1 MSSNTMGPGVRR
13 FRDLRAQGER
23 VDVAAITREYPGEA
37 LALADET
44 RHAIVRDSSL
54 ARERAWLS
62 RIEVRRAAGE
72 DASLGATIRGERTE
86 RGLTV
91 AALARAV
98 RDHGVDLSAAELRRI
113 EANEVDT
120 NAPPEIW
127 PAVIAKLH
135 FDGYTIV
142 AEIGVALSD
151 QGVPEPEI
159 EAYLER
165 VRAELGLPT
174 ATPAAE
180 PVASPSSRDD
190 EENEATAHRE
200 SLTSPLTDLF
210 GEGTAWSGPGEDAA
224 TAWST
229 GGFDLLWHRGG
240 TDSVLRRAWEAR
252 KGLGARPVILL
263 SAAEDDARVRV
274 CGPQHPRPI
283 RELPTKRV
291 LALLERASSLHFNE
305 AASVLARE
313 FIRIEESALPG
324 LRVKELLTPH
334 FVRERLTASQEQLE
348 RAIEGVS
355 ATAPTQWNPL
365 FRGLGYRI
373 EQLPERGHVLRDAAG
388 SPVAVLHPLA
398 DADSFGRLTLDGTLP
413 EGLLLAACDQHGA
426 PWGVL
431 ASNGRYRLFQRR
443 PEFGAAGG
451 QYIEIDADELEP
463 ESRFSLGLL
472 SPQSLREDGWLVAW
486 AREARD
492 FGEQLRVGLE
502 ERLVREVLPRI
513 ARGLGEHLESQG
525 VDPGEPEQLRRISE
539 AALTL
544 VFRFM
549 FLLHVEARGYLPI
562 ESAAYRGQ
570 SATQLADHTRAAGG
584 GSPSSTSTQYW
595 NRLRTLVAMMRS
607 GDDDAG
613 VPAYNGQ
620 LFAADG
626 FPGSDLLEEAAI
638 TNAHL
643 APALAAIAYETD
655 KADEPGL
662 DYAGLQIGHLGAIY
676 EALLS
681 LRLTRAPEDLA
692 YDAKG
697 DFYRPAVAGEEP
709 EVTRRD
715 LYYQSEAG
723 GRKAGGVFYTR
734 HEFVRHLLNHS
745 LEPALDAHLER
756 VREELGRNPAE
767 AARLLFDFSVLDPA
781 MGSAHFLTAA
791 LDVMADRFG
800 RFLAEVSG
808 IPGVKEQL
816 DELRREDLPGVRQP
830 EDGDLLRRLIL
841 KRCIYGVDVS
851 PMAVEVGNVTLWLA
865 SFVPGLALSW
875 LDANLKCGDALIGVV
890 DPSIVGEGRQRRP
903 RRTREAI
910 QRGIVATAP
919 RTTATLL
926 AGTPVRAAMQRATE
940 MQQELATIP
949 DRTPEEVAQS
959 REMAATL
966 HETTSGLRSA
976 FDLWT
981 AEPLGLSG
989 ARRVLETD
997 SAAIIEHR
1005 GALSPEAAT
1014 AVAEASRM
1022 AAEHRF
1028 FHWPLE
1034 FPSIFHRDRHG
1045 FDVVAGNPP
1054 WDEVTVE
1061 ELAFYALRDPGLRS
1075 VSLDRDRR
1083 KRIAELDALH
1093 PDWRKEF
1100 EALKQRLATVRRFF
1114 SADGG
1119 YQLQGAGDTDLYQL
1133 FCERYTHLVRSD
1145 GRLGVVL
1152 PRSAFM
1158 TKGAERFRRWLFEQT
1173 TVSKVD
1179 YLLNSGRWAF
1189 SMEPRYTIALLAMQ
1203 RRQPAGDSAFRA
1215 TGPSASLT
1223 EFASA
1228 AQSEGVSIPVAPLGG
1243 AGMVPLLPEQRHV
1256 DLLAK
1261 LRSGVEFAALQ
1272 SPEIDTIR
1280 RGASAAS
1287 HVAPH
1292 RELDA
1297 TQQKHLF
1304 RHPPGGTRLPVWKG
1318 ESFDQYDP
1326 HGVGVAGYC
1335 DWDEVVD
1342 YLQGRRSRS
1351 PVFKSMFPAG
1361 TREDPA
1367 THPVQHSRIA
1377 FHDVT
1382 RATDSRTIKACLVPP
1397 RTPLTNKA
1405 PYLLFQGWSALA
1417 QATVLG
1423 VMNSLSFDW
1432 LARRYVELNV
1442 NFFILDMLCF
1452 PRWEQTDWQRIGSLA
1467 ARLSSV
1473 DERFFAFA
1481 SEVDVEHGD
1490 LAEDER
1496 TAMRAEIDALVARGY
1511 GLTAE
1516 DLTFLFTDFTEN
1528 AVSPD
1533 YRARVLRKFEDLS

>member
-1 MSSNTMGPGVRR
+1 M
-13 FRDLRAQGER
+13 D
-23 VDVAAITREYPGEA
+23 RE
-37 LALADET
+37 
-44 RHAIVRDSSL
+44 
-54 ARERAWLS
+54 
-62 RIEVRRAAGE
+62 
-72 DASLGATIRGERTE
+72 
-86 RGLTV
+86 
-91 AALARAV
+91 
-98 RDHGVDLSAAELRRI
+98 
-113 EANEVDT
+113 
-120 NAPPEIW
+120 
-127 PAVIAKLH
+127 
-135 FDGYTIV
+135 
-142 AEIGVALSD
+142 
-151 QGVPEPEI
+151 
-159 EAYLER
+159 
-165 VRAELGLPT
+165 
-174 ATPAAE
+174 
-180 PVASPSSRDD
+180 
-190 EENEATAHRE
+190 
-200 SLTSPLTDLF
+200 
-210 GEGTAWSGPGEDAA
+210 
-224 TAWST
+224 
-229 GGFDLLWHRGG
+229 
-240 TDSVLRRAWEAR
+240 
-252 KGLGARPVILL
+252 
-263 SAAEDDARVRV
+263 
-274 CGPQHPRPI
+274 
-283 RELPTKRV
+283 
-291 LALLERASSLHFNE
+291 
-305 AASVLARE
+305 
-313 FIRIEESALPG
+313 
-324 LRVKELLTPH
+324 TPH
-334 FVRERLTASQEQLE
+334 FVRERLTVSQEQLDGTL
-348 RAIEGVS
+348 EGVS
-355 ATAPTQWNPL
+355 ETAAKDWNPL
-365 FRGLGYRI
+365 FRGLGYRL
-373 EQLPERGHVLRDAAG
+373 EQLPDRGWLLRDVAG
-388 SPVAVLHPLA
+388 PPVVLHPLA
-398 DADSFGRLTLDGTLP
+398 DADSFGRLTLDGALP

-426 PWGVL
+426 NWGVL
-431 ASNGRYRLFQRR
+431 ASSGRYRLFQRR
-443 PEFGAAGG
+443 PEFGAAGR

-502 ERLVREVLPRI
+502 ERLAREVLPRI
-513 ARGLGEHLESQG
+513 ARGLGEYLESQG
-525 VDPGEPEQLRRISE
+525 VDPGEPEQLRRISA
-539 AALTL
+539 AALTV

-562 ESAAYRGQ
+562 ESSAYRGQ
-570 SATQLADHTRAAGG
+570 SATQLADDTRGAGG
-584 GSPSSTSTQYW
+584 GSPSSKSAQYW

-643 APALAAIAYETD
+643 APALSAIAYETD
-655 KADEPGL
+655 KADESGL

-791 LDVMADRFG
+791 LDVMADRFV

-851 PMAVEVGNVTLWLA
+851 PMAVEVANVTLWLA

-875 LDANLKCGDALIGVV
+875 LDGNLKCGDALVGVA

-910 QRGIVATAP
+910 QRGIGATAP
-919 RTTATLL
+919 RTAVTLL
-926 AGTPVRAAMQRATE
+926 AGAPVRAAMQRATE
-940 MQQELATIP
+940 MQQELAAIP
-949 DRTPEEVAQS
+949 DRTPEEVAGS
-959 REMAATL
+959 REIAAAL

-997 SAAIIEHR
+997 SAAVIEQR
-1005 GALSPEAAT
+1005 GSLSTEAASAVPEAS
-1014 AVAEASRM
+1014 EM

-1034 FPSIFHRDRHG
+1034 FPSIFHRDRPG

-1054 WDEVTVE
+1054 WDEVTIE
-1061 ELAFYALRDPGLRS
+1061 ELAFYALRDPGLRD
-1075 VSLDRDRR
+1075 VQLERERR
-1083 KRIAELDALH
+1083 RRIDELDALH
-1093 PDWRKEF
+1093 PDWSDEF
-1100 EALKQRLATVRRFF
+1100 QALKERLATARRFF
-1114 SADGG
+1114 TAEGG
-1119 YQLQGAGDTDLYQL
+1119 YTLQGVGDTDLYQL
-1133 FCERYTHLVRSD
+1133 FCERYTHLVREE

-1152 PRSAFM
+1152 PRSALV
-1158 TKGAERFRRWLFEQT
+1158 TKGATKFREWLFGNN
-1173 TVSKVD
+1173 D
-1179 YLLNSGRWAF
+1179 LRRLDLLLNNKKWAF
-1189 SMEPRYTIALLAMQ
+1189 DIHAQYTIALLAMQ
-1203 RRQPAGDSAFRA
+1203 RRPLSGDSRFQT
-1215 TGPSASLT
+1215 TGPSASLQ
-1223 EFASA
+1223 EFEGATR
-1228 AQSEGVSIPVAPLGG
+1228 SEGISVNAAALGS
-1243 AGMVPLLPEQRHV
+1243 ALMVPLVPDQGHA

-1261 LRSGVEFAALQ
+1261 LRCGVEFAALG
-1272 SPEIDTIR
+1272 SPDSGKLR
-1280 RGASAAS
+1280 RGASAAL

-1304 RHPPGGTRLPVWKG
+1304 RHPPGPGRLPVWKG
-1318 ESFDQYDP
+1318 ESFSQYDP
-1326 HGVGVAGYC
+1326 HGAGVAGYC
-1335 DWDEVVD
+1335 DWDEVLG

-1351 PVFKSMFPAG
+1351 PVFKRMFPAG
-1361 TREDPA
+1361 ILDDPA
-1367 THPVQHSRIA
+1367 THLVQHSRVA

-1382 RATDSRTIKACLVPP
+1382 RATDSRTVKACLIPP
-1397 RTPLTNKA
+1397 RTPLTNTA
-1405 PYLLFQGWSALA
+1405 PYLIFSGWSPLA
-1417 QATVLG
+1417 QAAVLG
-1423 VMNSLSFDW
+1423 IINSLPFDW
-1432 LARRYVELNV
+1432 LARRYVETHL

-1452 PRWEQTDWQRIGSLA
+1452 PKWEETDWQRIGSLA
-1467 ARLSSV
+1467 ARLSCV

-1481 SEVDVEHGD
+1481 SEAEVEHGD
-1490 LAEDER
+1490 LSDDKR
-1496 TAMRAEIDALVARGY
+1496 TAMRVEIDALVAQGY
-1511 GLTAE
+1511 GLTTDE
-1516 DLTFLFTDFTEN
+1516 LEFLFTDFTEN
-1528 AVSPD
+1528 AVSPE
-1533 YRARVLRKFEDLS
+1533 YRALVPRKFEDLP

>member
-1 MSSNTMGPGVRR
+1 MTSSTIGPGVLR
-13 FRDLRAQGER
+13 FRDLLARGEE
-23 VDVAAITREYPGEA
+23 VDVAAITLEYPEEA
-37 LALADET
+37 LALADEV
-44 RHAIVRDSSL
+44 RHSIVRDSSL
-54 ARERAWLS
+54 ARERMWLA
-62 RIEVRRAAGE
+62 RIGVLRDAGE
-72 DASLGATIRGERTE
+72 DASLGTTIRGERSE
-86 RGLTV
+86 RDLTV
-91 AALARAV
+91 AALARAI
-98 RDHGVDLSAAELRRI
+98 RAREGDLSSAGLRQI
-113 EANEVDT
+113 EANQVDT
-120 NAPPEIW
+120 NVEPAIWRAVIDEMDLDSHTLAAEIW
-127 PAVIAKLH
+127 
-135 FDGYTIV
+135 
-142 AEIGVALSD
+142 VALSD
-151 QGVPEPEI
+151 RGVPKPEA

-165 VRAELGLPT
+165 VRAELGMPT
-174 ATPAAE
+174 ATPSAE
-180 PVASPSSRDD
+180 AVTLPSARDD
-190 EENEATAHRE
+190 EDAEAAPSRD
-200 SLTSPLTDLF
+200 SLVPPLTALF
-210 GEGTAWSGPGEDAA
+210 GEGTAWSGSGGGAT
-224 TAWST
+224 TAWAT
-229 GGFDLLWHRGG
+229 GGFDILWHEGG
-240 TDSVLRRAWEAR
+240 TDAVLRRAWDER
-252 KGLGARPVILL
+252 RGHGARPLVLL
-263 SAAEDDARVRV
+263 APGEDDARVRV
-274 CGPQHPRPI
+274 CGPQRPRPI
-283 RELPTKRV
+283 RELPAKRV
-291 LALLERASSLHFNE
+291 LALFDQASSLHFNE

-313 FIRIEESALPG
+313 FIRIEDSALPG

-334 FVRERLTASQEQLE
+334 FVRERLTASHEQLE

-355 ATAPTQWNPL
+355 ATAATQWNPL

-373 EQLPERGHVLRDAAG
+373 EQIPERGHVLRDAAG

-413 EGLLLAACDQHGA
+413 EGLLLAACDQLGA

-431 ASNGRYRLFQRR
+431 ASNGRYRLFQRH

-472 SPQSLREDGWLVAW
+472 SPQSLRKDGWLVGW

-513 ARGLGEHLESQG
+513 ARGLGEYLESQG
-525 VDPGEPEQLRRISE
+525 IDPGEPEQLRRISE

-562 ESAAYRGQ
+562 ESSAYRGQ
-570 SATQLADHTRAAGG
+570 SATQLADDTRGPVGRSA
-584 GSPSSTSTQYW
+584 SSKSTQYW

-620 LFAADG
+620 LFAPDG
-626 FPGSDLLEEAAI
+626 FPGSDLLDEAAI

-681 LRLTRAPEDLA
+681 LRLTRAPEDLV
-692 YDAKG
+692 YDAKR
-697 DFYRPAVAGEEP
+697 DIFRPAVAGEEA

-756 VREELGRNPAE
+756 VRDEMGRNPAE

-851 PMAVEVGNVTLWLA
+851 PMAVEVANVTLWLA

-875 LDANLKCGDALIGVV
+875 LDANLKCGDALIGVA
-890 DPSIVGEGRQRRP
+890 DPDVVGAGDSP
-903 RRTREAI
+903 
-910 QRGIVATAP
+910 
-919 RTTATLL
+919 LL
-926 AGTPVRAAMQRATE
+926 VGTPVRDAMQRAAE
-940 MQQELATIP
+940 RQRDLAAIP
-949 DRTPEEVAQS
+949 DRTPEEVRRSEALS
-959 REMAATL
+959 AGLRDA
-966 HETTSGLRSA
+966 TSGLRSA
-976 FDLWT
+976 FNLWT
-981 AEPLGLSG
+981 AEPLGLAG
-989 ARRVLETD
+989 ARHKLET
-997 SAAIIEHR
+997 SAAAIVGDRELPADVVV
-1005 GALSPEAAT
+1005 ALS
-1014 AVAEASRM
+1014 EASDM
-1022 AAEHRF
+1022 AQRLRF

-1034 FPSIFHRDRHG
+1034 FPHVFHREQQG
-1045 FDVVAGNPP
+1045 FDVVIGNPP
-1054 WDEVTVE
+1054 WDEVTIE

-1093 PDWRKEF
+1093 HDWREEF

-1158 TKGAERFRRWLFEQT
+1158 TKGAERFRRWLFGQT

-1179 YLLNSGRWAF
+1179 YLLNSGQWAF

-1203 RRQPAGDSAFRA
+1203 RLQPAGDSAFRA

-1223 EFASA
+1223 EFAMA

-1243 AGMVPLLPEQRHV
+1243 SVMVPLLPEQRHA

-1261 LRSGVEFAALQ
+1261 LRSGVEFAELQ
-1272 SPEIDTIR
+1272 SPEIEEVR

-1287 HVAPH
+1287 RPVPYA
-1292 RELDA
+1292 ELHA

-1304 RHPPGGTRLPVWKG
+1304 RHPPGRARLPVWKG

-1326 HGVGVAGYC
+1326 HGEGVAGYC
-1335 DWDEVVD
+1335 DWDEVVG

-1351 PVFKSMFPAG
+1351 PVFKRMFPAG
-1361 TREDPA
+1361 IREDPA
-1367 THPVQHSRIA
+1367 THPVHHSRIA

-1382 RATDSRTIKACLVPP
+1382 RATDSRTVKACLIPP

-1405 PYLLFQGWSALA
+1405 PYLLFRGWSSLS
-1417 QATVLG
+1417 QAAVLG
-1423 VMNSLSFDW
+1423 VLNSLPFDW
-1432 LARRYVELNV
+1432 LARRYVELNL
-1442 NFFILDMLCF
+1442 NFFILDMLSF
-1452 PRWEQTDWQRIGSLA
+1452 PKWEETDWQRVGSLA
-1467 ARLSSV
+1467 ARLSCV

-1481 SEVDVEHGD
+1481 SEVGVEHRD
-1490 LAEDER
+1490 LADDER
-1496 TAMRAEIDALVARGY
+1496 TAMRVEIDALVAQGY
-1511 GLTAE
+1511 GLTADE
-1516 DLTFLFTDFTEN
+1516 LEFLFTDFTEN
-1528 AVSPD
+1528 AVSPE
-1533 YRARVLRKFEDLS
+1533 YRALVLRKFEDLS

>member
-1 MSSNTMGPGVRR
+1 MPK
-13 FRDLRAQGER
+13 
-23 VDVAAITREYPGEA
+23 PEA
-37 LALADET
+37 
-44 RHAIVRDSSL
+44 
-54 ARERAWLS
+54 
-62 RIEVRRAAGE
+62 
-72 DASLGATIRGERTE
+72 
-86 RGLTV
+86 
-91 AALARAV
+91 
-98 RDHGVDLSAAELRRI
+98 
-113 EANEVDT
+113 
-120 NAPPEIW
+120 
-127 PAVIAKLH
+127 
-135 FDGYTIV
+135 
-142 AEIGVALSD
+142 
-151 QGVPEPEI
+151 

-165 VRAELGLPT
+165 VRAELGMPT
-174 ATPAAE
+174 ATPATE
-180 PVASPSSRDD
+180 PLASPSSRDD
-190 EENEATAHRE
+190 EEDEATAHRE
-200 SLTSPLTDLF
+200 SLASRLTGLF
-210 GEGTAWSGPGEDAA
+210 GEAAAWSGPGEDAA

-229 GGFDLLWHRGG
+229 CGFDLLWHEGG
-240 TDSVLRRAWEAR
+240 TDSVLRRVWAAR
-252 KGLGARPVILL
+252 KGHGVQPLVLL
-263 SAAEDDARVRV
+263 AAADDESRVRV

-283 RELPTKRV
+283 RELPAKRV
-291 LALLERASSLHFNE
+291 LALLGSASSLHFNE
-305 AASVLARE
+305 AASTLARE

-334 FVRERLTASQEQLE
+334 FVRERLTVSQEQLDGTL
-348 RAIEGVS
+348 EGVS
-355 ATAPTQWNPL
+355 ETAAKDWNPL
-365 FRGLGYRI
+365 FRGLGYRL
-373 EQLPERGHVLRDAAG
+373 EQLPDRGWLLRDVAG
-388 SPVAVLHPLA
+388 PPVVLHPLA
-398 DADSFGRLTLDGTLP
+398 DADSFGRLTLDGALP

-426 PWGVL
+426 NWGVL
-431 ASNGRYRLFQRR
+431 ASSGRYRLFQRR

-492 FGEQLRVGLE
+492 FGEQLRAGLE
-502 ERLVREVLPRI
+502 ERLAREVLPRI
-513 ARGLGEHLESQG
+513 ARGLGEYLESQG
-525 VDPGEPEQLRRISE
+525 VDPGEPEQLRRISA
-539 AALTL
+539 AALTV

-570 SATQLADHTRAAGG
+570 SATQLADDTRGAGG
-584 GSPSSTSTQYW
+584 GSPSSKSTQYW

-626 FPGSDLLEEAAI
+626 FPGSDLIEEAAI
-638 TNAHL
+638 TNEHL
-643 APALAAIAYETD
+643 APALSAIAYETD
-655 KADEPGL
+655 KADESGL

-734 HEFVRHLLNHS
+734 HEFVRHLLEHS
-745 LEPALDAHLER
+745 LEPALDAHMER
-756 VREELGRNPAE
+756 VRDEMVRNPVE

-791 LDVMADRFG
+791 LDVMADRFV

-851 PMAVEVGNVTLWLA
+851 PMAVEVANVTLWLA

-875 LDANLKCGDALIGVV
+875 LDGNLKCGDALVGVA

-910 QRGIVATAP
+910 QRGIGATAP
-919 RTTATLL
+919 RTAATLL
-926 AGTPVRAAMQRATE
+926 AGAPVRAAMQRATE

-949 DRTPEEVAQS
+949 DRTPEEVARS
-959 REMAATL
+959 REMAAAL

-997 SAAIIEHR
+997 SAAIIEQR
-1005 GALSPEAAT
+1005 GSLTPKAASAVPEASEMAT
-1014 AVAEASRM
+1014 
-1022 AAEHRF
+1022 EHRF

-1034 FPSIFHRDRHG
+1034 FPGIFHRERPG

-1054 WDEVTVE
+1054 WDEVTIE

-1075 VSLDRDRR
+1075 VPLDRDRR

-1093 PDWRKEF
+1093 PDWREEF
-1100 EALKQRLATVRRFF
+1100 EELKQRLATARRFF

-1119 YQLQGAGDTDLYQL
+1119 YQLQGVGDTDLYQL
-1133 FCERYTHLVRSD
+1133 FCERYTRLVRED

-1158 TKGAERFRRWLFEQT
+1158 TKGAEGFRRWLFEQT

-1203 RRQPAGDSAFRA
+1203 RRQPASDSAFRA

-1223 EFASA
+1223 EFARA
-1228 AQSEGVSIPVAPLGG
+1228 ARSEGVNIPTAPLGS
-1243 AGMVPLLPEQRHV
+1243 ARMVPLLPEQRHA
-1256 DLLAK
+1256 DLLAN
-1261 LRSGVEFAALQ
+1261 LRSGVEFADLQ
-1272 SPEIDTIR
+1272 SPEAAEIR

-1287 HVAPH
+1287 HLAPH

-1318 ESFDQYDP
+1318 ESFHRYDP
-1326 HGVGVAGYC
+1326 HGEGVAGYC
-1335 DWDEVVD
+1335 DWDEVLEYV
-1342 YLQGRRSRS
+1342 QGRRERSR
-1351 PVFKSMFPAG
+1351 VFKGIFPPGVLADPNTHPAG
-1361 TREDPA
+1361 
-1367 THPVQHSRIA
+1367 HSRVA
-1377 FHDVT
+1377 FRDVT
-1382 RATDSRTIKACLVPP
+1382 NRTNSRTVIACLVPP

-1405 PYLLFQGWSALA
+1405 PYLLFQGWPPLA
-1417 QATVLG
+1417 QAAVLG
-1423 VMNSLSFDW
+1423 VLNSLPFDW
-1432 LARRYVELNV
+1432 LARRYIELNV

-1452 PRWEQTDWQRIGSLA
+1452 PKWAETDWQRIGSLA
-1467 ARLSSV
+1467 ARLSCV

-1481 SEVDVEHGD
+1481 SEVGVEHGD
-1490 LAEDER
+1490 LSDDER
-1496 TAMRAEIDALVARGY
+1496 TAMLVEIDALVAQGY
-1511 GLTAE
+1511 GLTTDE
-1516 DLTFLFTDFTEN
+1516 LEFLFTDFTEN
-1528 AVSPD
+1528 AVSPE
-1533 YRARVLRKFEDLS
+1533 YRALVLRKFEDLP

>member
-1 MSSNTMGPGVRR
+1 MTSSTIGPGVLR
-13 FRDLRAQGER
+13 FRDLLARGEE
-23 VDVAAITREYPGEA
+23 VDVAAITLEYPEEA
-37 LALADET
+37 LALADEV
-44 RHAIVRDSSL
+44 RHSIVRDSSL
-54 ARERAWLS
+54 ARERMWLA
-62 RIEVRRAAGE
+62 RIGVLRDAGE
-72 DASLGATIRGERTE
+72 DASLGTTIRGERSE
-86 RGLTV
+86 RDLTV
-91 AALARAV
+91 AALARAI
-98 RDHGVDLSAAELRRI
+98 RERGGDLSSAGLRQI
-113 EANEVDT
+113 EANQVDT
-120 NAPPEIW
+120 NVEPAIWRAVIDEMDLDSHTLAAEIW
-127 PAVIAKLH
+127 
-135 FDGYTIV
+135 
-142 AEIGVALSD
+142 VALSD
-151 QGVPEPEI
+151 RGVPKPEA

-165 VRAELGLPT
+165 VRAELGMPT
-174 ATPAAE
+174 ATPSAE
-180 PVASPSSRDD
+180 PVTLPSARDD
-190 EENEATAHRE
+190 EDAEAAPSRD
-200 SLTSPLTDLF
+200 SLVPPLTALF
-210 GEGTAWSGPGEDAA
+210 GEGTAWSGSGGEAT
-224 TAWST
+224 TAWTT
-229 GGFDLLWHRGG
+229 GGFDILWHEGG
-240 TDSVLRRAWEAR
+240 TDAVLRRAWDER
-252 KGLGARPVILL
+252 RGHGARPLVLL
-263 SAAEDDARVRV
+263 APGEDDARVRV
-274 CGPQHPRPI
+274 CGPQRPRPI
-283 RELPTKRV
+283 RELPAKRV
-291 LALLERASSLHFNE
+291 LALFDQASSLHFNE

-313 FIRIEESALPG
+313 FIRIEDSALPG

-334 FVRERLTASQEQLE
+334 FVRERLTASHEQLE

-355 ATAPTQWNPL
+355 ATAATQWNPL

-373 EQLPERGHVLRDAAG
+373 EQIPERGHVLRDAAG

-413 EGLLLAACDQHGA
+413 EGLLLAACDQLGA

-431 ASNGRYRLFQRR
+431 ASNGRYRLFQRH

-451 QYIEIDADELEP
+451 QYVEIDADELEP

-472 SPQSLREDGWLVAW
+472 SPQSLRKDGWLVGW

-513 ARGLGEHLESQG
+513 ARGLGEYLESQG
-525 VDPGEPEQLRRISE
+525 TDPGEPEQLRRISE

-570 SATQLADHTRAAGG
+570 SATQLADQTRAAGG
-584 GSPSSTSTQYW
+584 GSPSSKSTQYW

-655 KADEPGL
+655 KADESGL

-692 YDAKG
+692 YEAKG
-697 DFYRPAVAGEEP
+697 DFYRPAVAGEET

-723 GRKAGGVFYTR
+723 GRKVGGVFYTR
-734 HEFVRHLLNHS
+734 HEFVRHLLTHS

-767 AARLLFDFSVLDPA
+767 AAHLLFDFSVLDPA

-791 LDVMADRFG
+791 LDVMADRFV

-851 PMAVEVGNVTLWLA
+851 PMAVEVANVTLWLA

-875 LDANLKCGDALIGVV
+875 LDGNLKCGDALVGVA

-910 QRGIVATAP
+910 QRGVGATAP
-919 RTTATLL
+919 RTAATLL
-926 AGTPVRAAMQRATE
+926 AGAPVRAAMQRAKE
-940 MQQELATIP
+940 MQQEIATIP

-959 REMAATL
+959 RGMAAAL
-966 HETTSGLRSA
+966 HGTTSGLRTA

-997 SAAIIEHR
+997 SAAIIEQR
-1005 GALSPEAAT
+1005 GSLSTEAASAVPEAS
-1014 AVAEASRM
+1014 EM

-1034 FPSIFHRDRHG
+1034 FPGIFHRERPG

-1054 WDEVTVE
+1054 WDEVTIE

-1075 VSLDRDRR
+1075 VPLDRDRR

-1093 PDWRKEF
+1093 PDWREEF
-1100 EALKQRLATVRRFF
+1100 EELKQRLATARRFF

-1119 YQLQGAGDTDLYQL
+1119 YQLQGVGDTDLYQL
-1133 FCERYTHLVRSD
+1133 FCERYTRLVRED
-1145 GRLGVVL
+1145 GHLGVVL

-1158 TKGAERFRRWLFEQT
+1158 TKGAEGFRRWLFNRN
-1173 TVSKVD
+1173 VLRRLDVI
-1179 YLLNSGRWAF
+1179 LNNRKWAF
-1189 SMEPRYTIALLAMQ
+1189 PIHPQYTIALLTMQ

-1223 EFASA
+1223 EFARA
-1228 AQSEGVSIPVAPLGG
+1228 ALSEGVSIPVAPLGG
-1243 AGMVPLLPEQRHV
+1243 SGMVPLLPEQRHA

-1261 LRSGVEFAALQ
+1261 LRGGVEFAALQ
-1272 SPEIDTIR
+1272 SPEIEEIR

-1287 HVAPH
+1287 RPVPYA
-1292 RELDA
+1292 ELHA

-1326 HGVGVAGYC
+1326 HGEGVAGYC
-1335 DWDEVVD
+1335 VWDEVLEYVQGAKRALPR
-1342 YLQGRRSRS
+1342 LQGHI
-1351 PVFKSMFPAG
+1351 PA
-1361 TREDPA
+1361 
-1367 THPVQHSRIA
+1367 
-1377 FHDVT
+1377 
-1382 RATDSRTIKACLVPP
+1382 
-1397 RTPLTNKA
+1397 
-1405 PYLLFQGWSALA
+1405 
-1417 QATVLG
+1417 
-1423 VMNSLSFDW
+1423 
-1432 LARRYVELNV
+1432 
-1442 NFFILDMLCF
+1442 
-1452 PRWEQTDWQRIGSLA
+1452 
-1467 ARLSSV
+1467 
-1473 DERFFAFA
+1473 
-1481 SEVDVEHGD
+1481 
-1490 LAEDER
+1490 
-1496 TAMRAEIDALVARGY
+1496 
-1511 GLTAE
+1511 
-1516 DLTFLFTDFTEN
+1516 
-1528 AVSPD
+1528 
-1533 YRARVLRKFEDLS
+1533 

>member
-1 MSSNTMGPGVRR
+1 MMSSEIGPGVQR
-13 FRDLRAQGER
+13 FREMQSRGEH
-23 VDVAAITREYPGEA
+23 VDAAAITREYPGEA
-37 LALADET
+37 LALADEVLN
-44 RHAIVRDSSL
+44 AIARATSLTHEHTWLDRIKVLRD
-54 ARERAWLS
+54 
-62 RIEVRRAAGE
+62 AGE
-72 DASLGATIRGERTE
+72 HVSLGTSIRDARTA

-91 AALARAV
+91 AALVRTARA
-98 RDHGVDLSAAELRRI
+98 HGTDLRADELRRI
-113 EANEVDT
+113 EASQIDMNVDLG
-120 NAPPEIW
+120 IW
-127 PAVIAKLH
+127 RALSDELGFEP
-135 FDGYTIV
+135 YTVV
-142 AEIGVALSD
+142 AEIRVALTDAGVADS
-151 QGVPEPEI
+151 GA

-165 VRAELGLPT
+165 VRAELDLPL
-174 ATPAAE
+174 ATPAPE
-180 PVASPSSRDD
+180 PGVAPSPHDD
-190 EENEATAHRE
+190 EETAATAHRDALAAQLAA
-200 SLTSPLTDLF
+200 SFGAGASWDSGGDAPATVWPLSALDVVLH
-210 GEGTAWSGPGEDAA
+210 G
-224 TAWST
+224 
-229 GGFDLLWHRGG
+229 GG

-283 RELPTKRV
+283 RELPVKRV

-334 FVRERLTASQEQLE
+334 FVRERLTASHEQLE

-355 ATAPTQWNPL
+355 ATAATQWNPL

-373 EQLPERGHVLRDAAG
+373 EQIPERGHVLRDAAG

-413 EGLLLAACDQHGA
+413 EGLLLAACDQLGA

-431 ASNGRYRLFQRR
+431 ASNGRYRLFQRH

-472 SPQSLREDGWLVAW
+472 SPQSLRKDGWLVGW

-513 ARGLGEHLESQG
+513 ARGLGEYLESQG
-525 VDPGEPEQLRRISE
+525 TDPGEPEQLRRISE

-655 KADEPGL
+655 KAAEPGL

-697 DFYRPAVAGEEP
+697 DFYRPAVAGEET

-723 GRKAGGVFYTR
+723 GRKVGGVFYTR

-745 LEPALDAHLER
+745 LEPALDAHLKR
-756 VREELGRNPAE
+756 VREDLGRDPAE
-767 AARLLFDFSVLDPA
+767 AARRLFDFSVLDPA

-791 LDVMADRFG
+791 LDVMADRFA

-808 IPGVKEQL
+808 IPGVKDHL

-851 PMAVEVGNVTLWLA
+851 PMAVEVANVTLWLA

-875 LDANLKCGDALIGVV
+875 LDANLKCGDALVGVA
-890 DPSIVGEGRQRRP
+890 DPSIVGQARQRRP
-903 RRTREAI
+903 RRTRDAI
-910 QRGIVATAP
+910 QRGVGATAP
-919 RTTATLL
+919 HTAATLL
-926 AGTPVRAAMQRATE
+926 AGAPVRAAMQRAKE
-940 MQQELATIP
+940 MQQEIATIP

-959 REMAATL
+959 RGMAAAL
-966 HETTSGLRSA
+966 HETTSGLRTA

-997 SAAIIEHR
+997 SAAIIEQR
-1005 GALSPEAAT
+1005 GSLSTEAASAVPEAS
-1014 AVAEASRM
+1014 EM

-1034 FPSIFHRDRHG
+1034 FPGIFHRERPG

-1054 WDEVTVE
+1054 WDEVTIE

-1075 VSLDRDRR
+1075 VPLDRDRR

-1093 PDWRKEF
+1093 PDWREEF
-1100 EALKQRLATVRRFF
+1100 EELKQRLATARRFF

-1119 YQLQGAGDTDLYQL
+1119 YQLQGVGDTDLYQL
-1133 FCERYTHLVRSD
+1133 FCERYTHLVRED
-1145 GRLGVVL
+1145 GHLGVVL

-1158 TKGAERFRRWLFEQT
+1158 TKGAEGFRRWLFDRN
-1173 TVSKVD
+1173 VLRRLDVI
-1179 YLLNSGRWAF
+1179 LNNRKWAF
-1189 SMEPRYTIALLAMQ
+1189 PIHPQYTIALLAMQ
-1203 RRQPAGDSAFRA
+1203 RRQPASDSAFRA
-1215 TGPSASLT
+1215 TGPSRNLT
-1223 EFASA
+1223 DFARA

-1243 AGMVPLLPEQRHV
+1243 SGMIPLLPEQRHA

-1272 SPEIDTIR
+1272 SPEIKQDR
-1280 RGASAAS
+1280 GGASAAS
-1287 HVAPH
+1287 RPVPYA
-1292 RELDA
+1292 ELHA

-1326 HGVGVAGYC
+1326 HGEGVAGYC
-1335 DWDEVVD
+1335 VWDEVLEYV
-1342 YLQGRRSRS
+1342 QGRRERSR
-1351 PVFKSMFPAG
+1351 VFKGIFPPSVLA
-1361 TREDPA
+1361 DPN
-1367 THPVQHSRIA
+1367 THPARHSRVA
-1377 FHDVT
+1377 FRDIT
-1382 RATDSRTIKACLVPP
+1382 NRTNSRTIIACLVPP

-1405 PYLLFQGWSALA
+1405 PYLLFQGWSTLA
-1417 QATVLG
+1417 QAAVLG
-1423 VMNSLSFDW
+1423 VMNSLPFDW

-1452 PRWEQTDWQRIGSLA
+1452 PRWEETDWQRIGSLA
-1467 ARLSSV
+1467 ARLSCA

-1481 SEVDVEHGD
+1481 SEVGVEHGD
-1490 LAEDER
+1490 LADDER
-1496 TAMRAEIDALVARGY
+1496 TAMRVEIDALVAQGY
-1511 GLTAE
+1511 GLTADE
-1516 DLTFLFTDFTEN
+1516 LEFLFTDFTEN
-1528 AVSPD
+1528 AVSPE
-1533 YRARVLRKFEDLS
+1533 YRALVLRKFEDLS